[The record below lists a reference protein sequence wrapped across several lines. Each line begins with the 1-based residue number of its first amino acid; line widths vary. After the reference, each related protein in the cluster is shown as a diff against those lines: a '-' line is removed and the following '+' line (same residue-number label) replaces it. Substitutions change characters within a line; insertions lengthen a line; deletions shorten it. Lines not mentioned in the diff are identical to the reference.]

1 MMRRIHAV
9 PRGLLVV
16 FSVVLLTV
24 FGLAPTASA
33 AVLWPDEQAMITTST
48 YRSTYVYDVGVGN
61 AISAEQFAQPAV
73 TAFYRAQGGFDR
85 NFMYWAP
92 IVAIDRPHEGWK
104 ACTGNTGGLCQD
116 VRDGNQLIDAEIATG
131 QIHVK
136 YWNGAFI
143 GVACGNWN
151 HGGTGPVPVISGAK
165 YEDVNGDG
173 VRQAGEPGLAG
184 WTIDLSYHGT
194 VVETAT
200 TDAAGGY
207 SFSLDAERFPVAA
220 GTYTLSERP
229 QPGWVQSHAPAP
241 VTVGYGAGA
250 ANFGGNDFGNYRPA
264 TIGGRKFDDHGADG
278 SGTGDPGL
286 ANWTFDLDN
295 GATAVTGSTGEFA
308 FAGLRPGTYTVRER
322 QQPGWR
328 RTTPASGATTVTVT
342 SGQVAGGVDFG
353 NVCLGAIAVTA
364 PAGVAVRVDEA
375 GVPGILANDP
385 PAPRT
390 ASGTA
395 TVSGLLP
402 GTYRVTLTL
411 PDGVFTTDA
420 DLTSLDGKFAIVKT
434 ITVAECGTSPV
445 APPFVTSQPGK
456 ITGGVRILVPGG
468 TATAGFEFMQRGDGP
483 RGTLEYNDHGNGID
497 IHTSDITGISAS
509 GGDAYVFGHAVVG
522 GMTYGFRLHLVDAG
536 EPGTGDRFELQVAN
550 GYSAGFGQTL
560 NGGNVQVH

>member
-24 FGLAPTASA
+24 LGLAPTASA
-33 AVLWPDEQAMITTST
+33 SPLWSDEQAMITTST
-48 YRSTYVYDVGVGN
+48 YRDTYIYDVGVGN
-61 AISAEQFAQPAV
+61 TISAEQFAQPAV
-73 TAFYRAQGGFDR
+73 TAFYGAHGFDR

-92 IVAIDRPHEGWK
+92 IEAIDRPDQFWTR
-104 ACTGNTGGLCQD
+104 CVGNTGGLCQN
-116 VRDGNQLIDAEIATG
+116 VQPGSQNISAEIGAG

-136 YWNGAFI
+136 SWNGAFI

-151 HGGTGPVPVISGAK
+151 HGGTGPIPVINGTK

-184 WTIDLSYHGT
+184 WTIDLSYQGT
-194 VVETAT
+194 VVETTT
-200 TDAAGGY
+200 TDAGGAY
-207 SFSLDAERFPVAA
+207 AFPLDADRFPVAA

-229 QPGWVQSHAPAP
+229 QPGWVQSHAPDP
-241 VTVGYGAGA
+241 VTVGYGARQTT
-250 ANFGGNDFGNYRPA
+250 FGGNDFGNFRPA

-278 SGTGDPGL
+278 GGDGDPGL

-295 GATAVTGSTGEFA
+295 GATAVTGGAGEFA

-328 RTTPASGATTVTVT
+328 RTTPATGAATVTVT
-342 SGQVAGGVDFG
+342 SGQVVGDVDFG

-364 PAGVAVRVDEA
+364 PAGVAIRVDEA

-390 ASGTA
+390 ASGSA

-411 PDGVFTTDA
+411 PDGVFTTDP

-434 ITVAECGTSPV
+434 ITVAECGTTAVTPV
-445 APPFVTSQPGK
+445 FVTSQPGK

-509 GGDAYVFGHAVVG
+509 GGDAYVFGHAVVSG
-522 GMTYGFRLHLVDAG
+522 VTYGFRLHLVDAG